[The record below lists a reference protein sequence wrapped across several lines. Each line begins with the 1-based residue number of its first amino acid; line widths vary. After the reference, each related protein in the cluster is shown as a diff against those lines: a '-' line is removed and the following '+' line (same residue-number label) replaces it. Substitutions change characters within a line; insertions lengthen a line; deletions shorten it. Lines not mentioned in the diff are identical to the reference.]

1 MIKLRLIRQNTKITD
16 LENLS
21 ERGFTNM
28 APRKKAAAVVNA
40 EAAEVK
46 EVKEVKAEAAVEAA
60 LAKKP
65 ARKTAA
71 KKTPAKEE
79 VKAEVKAEKVEAKA
93 EAKAEVIIEYG
104 AQVSVDE
111 IVKNAQLTVGEDKQI
126 SKIYVKPEESMAYI
140 VVGEDTV
147 AMPVYFVTGE

>member
-1 MIKLRLIRQNTKITD
+1 
-16 LENLS
+16 
-21 ERGFTNM
+21 M

-60 LAKKP
+60 PAKKP

-79 VKAEVKAEKVEAKA
+79 VKAEVKAEKVEAEKVEAKA

-104 AQVSVDE
+104 AQVSVYE